1 MSTVEQELHAGCEL
15 SFVSEIKLYELFY
28 RLFRLCR
35 REQMG
40 RGRLF

>member
-15 SFVSEIKLYELFY
+15 SEIKLYELFY